1 MNKNRG
7 FNIIE
12 VAMSIMVISI
22 AILMITAIYT
32 NIIQAQAKGIGKT
45 TATAIAERVLQKII
59 TDNISELKTAVKKN
73 GSSSKSVQTGKDL
86 INNDIYYYYSAIYNT
101 NFTGTN
107 IVKIDVY
114 VYWNL
119 GDNKTAEEIINL
131 ADQTDIKNS
140 VKFSRLFMISNDSE
154 SE

>member
-45 TATAIAERVLQKII
+45 TATAIAERVLQRII
-59 TDNISELKTAVKKN
+59 TENISELKKAVKTN
-73 GSSSKSVQTGKDL
+73 GSSSKYTKTGKDI

-119 GDNKTAEEIINL
+119 GDNKTTEEIINL

-140 VKFSRLFMISNDSE
+140 VKFSRLFMISNE
-154 SE
+154 EKI